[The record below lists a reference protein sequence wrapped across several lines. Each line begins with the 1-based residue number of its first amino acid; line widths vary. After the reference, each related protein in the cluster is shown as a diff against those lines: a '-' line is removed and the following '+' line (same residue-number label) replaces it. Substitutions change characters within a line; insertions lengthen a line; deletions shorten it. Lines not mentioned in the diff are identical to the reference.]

1 MALIMKFTRGF
12 TIMELLIS
20 VSIIGLLVVVASQTI
35 ISTIRTN
42 LKTEALKEVKQN
54 GDITLNTITRM
65 IQNAQTVTT
74 ACSQA
79 GAATNQLTLTNPD
92 GGNSTF
98 TCIVDGTL
106 TRIASVSATRTV
118 YITNT
123 STTLGAP
130 PCANQLRFTCRTF
143 GSKPGT
149 IDIAFTLSQ
158 SAVTTNFFE
167 RATTNF
173 TTSVTLRN

>member
-1 MALIMKFTRGF
+1 MKFTRGF
-12 TIMELLIS
+12 TIIELLIS
-20 VSIIGLLVVVASQTI
+20 VSIIGLLAIVATQTI

-54 GDITLNTITRM
+54 GDVTLSTMTRM

-79 GAATNQLTLTNPD
+79 GTASNQLTITNPD
-92 GGNSTF
+92 GGSSTF
-98 TCIVDGTL
+98 SCIVDGAL
-106 TRIASVSATRTV
+106 TRIASISAARTV
-118 YITNT
+118 YFTNT
-123 STTLGAP
+123 STTLGSP

-149 IDIAFTLSQ
+149 IDVAFTISQ
-158 SAVTTNFFE
+158 SAATTNFFE
-167 RATTNF
+167 RASTNF